1 MKCRYDWH
9 QTATHVTVAVYAKNY
24 DHRSVKLQVNPV
36 RLNFTTYFPQEA
48 GSFDMDVEL
57 KGLIEVGE
65 CSCTMTGTKIEIKMK
80 KAEPGSWS
88 RLDIPRPVTKTVEK
102 EPEKKVED
110 SVDALDLDDLDFSV
124 SKPTLSAEASAG
136 RTDAQII

>member
-24 DHRSVKLQVNPV
+24 DHRSVKLQVSPV

-57 KGLIEVGE
+57 KGVRPSFAMLLQDYCICQVF
-65 CSCTMTGTKIEIKMK
+65 KR
-80 KAEPGSWS
+80 
-88 RLDIPRPVTKTVEK
+88 RLFPC
-102 EPEKKVED
+102 
-110 SVDALDLDDLDFSV
+110 L
-124 SKPTLSAEASAG
+124 
-136 RTDAQII
+136 

>member
-24 DHRSVKLQVNPV
+24 DHRSVKLQVSPV

-57 KGLIEVGE
+57 KGVRPSFAMLLYRIIVRIYQVF
-65 CSCTMTGTKIEIKMK
+65 KR
-80 KAEPGSWS
+80 
-88 RLDIPRPVTKTVEK
+88 RLF
-102 EPEKKVED
+102 
-110 SVDALDLDDLDFSV
+110 LCL
-124 SKPTLSAEASAG
+124 
-136 RTDAQII
+136 